1 MSTVRPDFEEFQ
13 RLAESGTFVPVAR
26 SVLGDTETPVSAYLK
41 LRRGG
46 RRAFLLESVEGGRHI
61 ARYSFLG
68 VGPFLTFRS
77 QGKRVVVEGPE
88 GVEEVEGD
96 PFDVLRCLLRKHRAV
111 RLTGLPRFVGGA
123 VGFMSYDAVRLWE
136 RLPDGREPVCDDM
149 FWMFFDRIL
158 AFDNVR
164 RELVI
169 VALARS
175 DLPAREAYQ
184 EALERTAEW
193 ERLLLRPVDPL
204 PSPGRRSFSP
214 ESNMSRKQF
223 SEMVRRAREY
233 IYAGDVIQVVLSQRF
248 SGEVSVGGL
257 DVYRRLRLVNPS
269 PYMFHL
275 DAGDME
281 LAGAS
286 PEMLVRVEGS
296 RVETRPIA
304 GTRPRGR
311 TEEEDRRLERELLAD
326 EKERAEHLMLVDL
339 GRNDIGRVSEFGS
352 VHVPA
357 FMEVERYSH
366 VMHLVSSVRGKL
378 REDSDAIEAL
388 KACFPAGTVSGA
400 PKVRAMEIIDELE
413 PERRGIYAGAVGYLD
428 FSGNMD
434 TCIAIRTVVIRDHIA
449 QIQAGAGI
457 VADSLPER
465 EYEETLNKA
474 KALIR
479 AVEMAEES
487 G

>member
-1 MSTVRPDFEEFQ
+1 MSTVRPDFKEFQ
-13 RLAESGTFVPVAR
+13 RLAESGILVPVAR
-26 SVLGDTETPVSAYLK
+26 GVLADTETPVSAYLK

-46 RRAFLLESVEGGRHI
+46 LRAFLLESVEGGRHI

-68 VGPFLTFRS
+68 TGPFLTFRS

-88 GVEEVEGD
+88 GVEEVEAE
-96 PFDVLRCLLRKHRAV
+96 PLDVLRGLLRKYRAV

-136 RLPDGREPVCDDM
+136 RLPDEREPVCDDM

-169 VALARS
+169 VALAKP
-175 DLPAREAYQ
+175 DLPAKEAYQ

-204 PSPGRRSFSP
+204 PAPGRRSFSP
-214 ESNMSRKQF
+214 ESNMSRGHF

-257 DVYRRLRLVNPS
+257 DIYRRLRLVNPS

-275 DAGDME
+275 DTGDME

-286 PEMLVRVEGS
+286 PEMLVRVDGS
-296 RVETRPIA
+296 WVETRPIA

-311 TEEEDRRLERELLAD
+311 TEEEDKKLERELLAD

-366 VMHLVSSVRGKL
+366 VMHLVSSVRGTLKGS
-378 REDSDAIEAL
+378 SDALEAL

-413 PERRGIYAGAVGYLD
+413 PERRGVYAGAVGYLD

-434 TCIAIRTVVIRDHIA
+434 TCIAIRTVILRDGRA
-449 QIQAGAGI
+449 SVQAGAGI
-457 VADSLPER
+457 VADSVPER

-474 KALIR
+474 EALVR
-479 AVEMAEES
+479 AVRMAEES